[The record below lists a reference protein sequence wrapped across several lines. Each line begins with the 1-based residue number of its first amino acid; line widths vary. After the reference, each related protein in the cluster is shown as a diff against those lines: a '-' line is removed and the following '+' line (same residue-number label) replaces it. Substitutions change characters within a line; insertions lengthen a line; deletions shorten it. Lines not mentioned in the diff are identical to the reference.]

1 MAYDYK
7 SVNAALSTTQDTAI
21 YTTPVGKTAIV
32 LLCQVS
38 NVDGTNAADLN
49 MDYYDSSETSAKAL
63 ASTINIPADS
73 SFNPIGGK
81 LVLEASD
88 ELRAWTL
95 VAADDLEIV
104 ISVVEIS

>member
-21 YTTPVGKTAIV
+21 YTTPVGRTAIV

-38 NVDGTNAADLN
+38 NIDGANSADLN
-49 MDYYDSSETSAKAL
+49 MDYYDSSTTSAKAL

-88 ELRAWTL
+88 ELRAWA
-95 VAADDLEIV
+95 VVADDLEIV
-104 ISVVEIS
+104 ISVVEIY

>member
-7 SVNAALSTTQDTAI
+7 SVNAALSTTQDTTI

-38 NVDGTNAADLN
+38 NIDGTNAADLN

-88 ELRAWTL
+88 ELRAWA
-95 VAADDLEIV
+95 VVADDLEIV